1 MRFLLIVVVTISII
15 NLNAHYIFNLIVR
28 RYCQS
33 FSVLL
38 NFASCKMFG
47 DRMII
52 DEYRISSVI
61 RRKKYLKYRL
71 KKENLKNGNSVEK
84 QSWSSLFLS
93 WNDFSLW
100 NIFLPNHSDQVPSF
114 LLFVIVLLLCFILVI
129 LFFVLLL
136 LLPEDFRTGIQ
147 RNRGWQYSLSFL
159 YALWTYYVNLIIIF

>member
-15 NLNAHYIFNLIVR
+15 NLNVHYIFNLIIRGLVR

-38 NFASCKMFG
+38 NFASCKIFG
-47 DRMII
+47 DKMII
-52 DEYRISSVI
+52 DEYWISSVI
-61 RRKKYLKYRL
+61 RRKKYLKYKL
-71 KKENLKNGNSVEK
+71 KEENLKKNENSVEK
-84 QSWSSLFLS
+84 QRWSSLLLW

-100 NIFLPNHSDQVPSF
+100 NIFLPNHFDQVPSF
-114 LLFVIVLLLCFILVI
+114 LLFVIVLLLCFILVL

-147 RNRGWQYSLSFL
+147 RNRGWHYSLSFL
-159 YALWTYYVNLIIIF
+159 YVLWT